1 MRKLTSMSSRFTR
14 SFNYTMPEYRNSNPK
29 ARKST
34 ISVVAPASHNRTP
47 ESKHGRAEERS

>member
-1 MRKLTSMSSRFTR
+1 MRKLTSTSSRFTR

>member
-1 MRKLTSMSSRFTR
+1 MRKLTSKSSRFAR

-34 ISVVAPASHNRTP
+34 LSVVAPASHNRAP
-47 ESKHGRAEERS
+47 GAKHGRAEERS